1 MELEDMNPTDV
12 RWEIIK
18 DVYNK
23 NVISDIKKQLTGS
36 PAAVIMMFCMSFVPR
51 LKFEN
56 DEELLEIQNRLYEYH
71 LKLKEK
77 GNEKEEVQI

>member
-1 MELEDMNPTDV
+1 MSELEDMNPTDV

-23 NVISDIKKQLTGS
+23 NVTSDIKKQLTGS

-71 LKLKEK
+71 LKI
-77 GNEKEEVQI
+77 KEEGNDTYS

>member
-1 MELEDMNPTDV
+1 MSKLEEINPTDV

-23 NVISDIKKQLTGS
+23 NVTNDIKKQFTGS

-56 DEELLEIQNRLYEYH
+56 DEELLEIQNRLYKYH
-71 LKLKEK
+71 LDSEQK
-77 GNEKEEVQI
+77 G